1 MKFDELKKL
10 HQKKYREQFGHYL
23 IEGEHLVLELLKAA
37 ETRPDLRTSTIYVS
51 EDHAAFESS
60 LPVKVISGK
69 QMAELTET
77 DSPQGIVALVPIV
90 STTAPNDTR
99 RNETVICLYEIQD
112 PGNLGT
118 ILRSLAWFGGFR
130 CLLTSNSVDLY
141 NGKVLRA
148 SLGAHWHVPIETEV
162 DVASLPARFS
172 KIARLD
178 MEGKSTRDESFASFD
193 CYLFGNEA
201 RGLPPAVIA
210 SVPTTPFTI
219 TGQRTIESLNLAS
232 AVNMCAYE
240 LRR

>member
-23 IEGEHLVLELLKAA
+23 IEGEHLVLELMKAA
-37 ETRPDLRTSTIYVS
+37 EIREDLRGSTIYVS
-51 EDHAAFESS
+51 EDHTPIESP
-60 LPVKVISGK
+60 LPIKVISSK
-69 QMAELTET
+69 QMTELTET
-77 DSPQGIVALVPIV
+77 DSPQGIVAVVPILPTASV
-90 STTAPNDTR
+90 SSR
-99 RNETVICLYEIQD
+99 SGETVICLYEIQD

-148 SLGAHWHVPIETEV
+148 SLGAHWHVPIETDV
-162 DVASLPARFS
+162 DVTSLPTRFA

-178 MEGKSTRDESFASFD
+178 MQGNSTRDESFGSFD

-201 RGLPPAVIA
+201 RGLPRSVIE

-219 TGQRTIESLNLAS
+219 TGRRSIESLNLAS

>member
-10 HQKKYREQFGHYL
+10 HQKKYREQLGHYL
-23 IEGEHLVLELLKAA
+23 IEGEHLVLELMKAA
-37 ETRPDLRTSTIYVS
+37 ETRTDLAASTIYLS
-51 EDHAAFESS
+51 EDHAPIETS
-60 LPVKVISGK
+60 LPVKVISNK

-90 STTAPNDTR
+90 PTTTGTQQ
-99 RNETVICLYEIQD
+99 NETVICLYEIQD

-148 SLGAHWHVPIETEV
+148 SLGAHWHVPIETDV
-162 DVASLPARFS
+162 DVTSLPGRFA

-178 MEGKSTRDESFASFD
+178 MQGESTRDESFRQFD

-201 RGLPPAVIA
+201 RGLPRSLVEL
-210 SVPTTPFTI
+210 VPTTPFTI
-219 TGQRTIESLNLAS
+219 AGQRSIESLNLAS

>member
-1 MKFDELKKL
+1 M
-10 HQKKYREQFGHYL
+10 
-23 IEGEHLVLELLKAA
+23 KAA
-37 ETRPDLRTSTIYVS
+37 EIREDLRGSTIYVS
-51 EDHAAFESS
+51 EDHTPIESP
-60 LPVKVISGK
+60 LPIKVISSK
-69 QMAELTET
+69 QMTELTET
-77 DSPQGIVALVPIV
+77 DSPQGIVAVVPILPTASV
-90 STTAPNDTR
+90 SSR
-99 RNETVICLYEIQD
+99 SGETVICLYEIQD

-148 SLGAHWHVPIETEV
+148 SLGAHWHVPIETDV
-162 DVASLPARFS
+162 DVTSLPTRFA

-178 MEGKSTRDESFASFD
+178 MQGKSTRDESFGSFD

-201 RGLPPAVIA
+201 RGLPRSVIE

-219 TGQRTIESLNLAS
+219 TGRRSIESLNLAS

>member
-60 LPVKVISGK
+60 LPVKVTSGT
-69 QMAELTET
+69 QMAGLTET

-178 MEGKSTRDESFASFD
+178 MEGKSTRDESFANFD

-201 RGLPPAVIA
+201 RGLPQSVIA
-210 SVPTTPFTI
+210 NVPTTPFTI
-219 TGQRTIESLNLAS
+219 TGRRTIESLNLAS

>member
-1 MKFDELKKL
+1 
-10 HQKKYREQFGHYL
+10 
-23 IEGEHLVLELLKAA
+23 VLELIKAA
-37 ETRPDLRTSTIYVS
+37 EIRDDLRSSTIYIS
-51 EDHAAFESS
+51 EDHAPIESS
-60 LPVKVISGK
+60 LPIKVISGK
-69 QMAELTET
+69 QMTELTET
-77 DSPQGIVALVPIV
+77 DSPQGIVAVVPILPTV
-90 STTAPNDTR
+90 SISSR
-99 RNETVICLYEIQD
+99 LQETVICLYEIQD

-130 CLLTSNSVDLY
+130 CLLTTNSVDLY

-162 DVASLPARFS
+162 DIASLPTRFA

-178 MEGKSTRDESFASFD
+178 MQGKSTQDASFRNFD

-201 RGLPPAVIA
+201 RGLPRSVID
-210 SVPTTPFTI
+210 VLQTTPFTI
-219 TGQRTIESLNLAS
+219 SGQRTIESLNLAS

>member
-162 DVASLPARFS
+162 DIASLPARFS

>member
-10 HQKKYREQFGHYL
+10 HQKKYREQLGHYL
-23 IEGEHLVLELLKAA
+23 IEGEHLVLELMKAA
-37 ETRPDLRTSTIYVS
+37 ESRADLTASTIYLS
-51 EDHAAFESS
+51 EDHAPIETS
-60 LPVKVISGK
+60 LPVKVISNK
-69 QMAELTET
+69 QMAELTAT

-90 STTAPNDTR
+90 PTTADTQQ
-99 RNETVICLYEIQD
+99 NETVICLYEIQD

-130 CLLTSNSVDLY
+130 CLLTTNSVDLY

-162 DVASLPARFS
+162 EIASLPARFS

-178 MEGKSTRDESFASFD
+178 MQGKSTQDEIFRHFD

-201 RGLPPAVIA
+201 RGLPRSVVEL
-210 SVPTTPFTI
+210 VPTAPFTI
-219 TGQRTIESLNLAS
+219 AGRRSIESLNLAS

>member
-23 IEGEHLVLELLKAA
+23 IEGEHLVLELIKAA
-37 ETRPDLRTSTIYVS
+37 EIRDDLRSSTIYIS
-51 EDHAAFESS
+51 EDRAPIESS
-60 LPVKVISGK
+60 LPIKVISSK
-69 QMAELTET
+69 QMTELTET
-77 DSPQGIVALVPIV
+77 DSPQGIVAVVPILP
-90 STTAPNDTR
+90 TAPVSGR
-99 RNETVICLYEIQD
+99 SPETVICLYEIQD

-130 CLLTSNSVDLY
+130 CLLTANSVDLY

-148 SLGAHWHVPIETEV
+148 SLGAHWHIPIETDV
-162 DVASLPARFS
+162 DIASLPSRFA

-178 MEGKSTRDESFASFD
+178 MQGKSTQDESFRAFD

-201 RGLPPAVIA
+201 RGLPQSVIDGLQ
-210 SVPTTPFTI
+210 TTPFTI
-219 TGQRTIESLNLAS
+219 AGQRTIESLNLAS

>member
-178 MEGKSTRDESFASFD
+178 MEGKSTRDESFARFD

-201 RGLPPAVIA
+201 RGLPPSVIE

>member
-10 HQKKYREQFGHYL
+10 HQKKYREQLGHYL
-23 IEGEHLVLELLKAA
+23 IEGEHLVLELMKAA
-37 ETRPDLRTSTIYVS
+37 ESRADLTASTIYLS
-51 EDHAAFESS
+51 EDHAPIETS
-60 LPVKVISGK
+60 LPVKVISNK

-90 STTAPNDTR
+90 PTTADTQQ
-99 RNETVICLYEIQD
+99 NETVICLYEIQD

-130 CLLTSNSVDLY
+130 CLLTTNSVDLY

-162 DVASLPARFS
+162 EIASLPARFS

-178 MEGKSTRDESFASFD
+178 MQGKSTQDEIFRHFD

-201 RGLPPAVIA
+201 RGLPRSVVEL
-210 SVPTTPFTI
+210 VPTAPFTI
-219 TGQRTIESLNLAS
+219 AGRRSIESLNLAS

>member
-23 IEGEHLVLELLKAA
+23 IEGEHLVLELIKAA
-37 ETRPDLRTSTIYVS
+37 EIRDELRSSTIYIS
-51 EDHAAFESS
+51 EDHAPIESS
-60 LPVKVISGK
+60 LPIKVISSK
-69 QMAELTET
+69 QMTELTET
-77 DSPQGIVALVPIV
+77 DSPQGIVAVVPILPTASV
-90 STTAPNDTR
+90 SSDSH
-99 RNETVICLYEIQD
+99 ETVLCLYEIQD

-130 CLLTSNSVDLY
+130 CLLTTNSVDLY

-162 DVASLPARFS
+162 EIASLPARFS

-178 MEGKSTRDESFASFD
+178 MQGKSTQDASFKNFD

-201 RGLPPAVIA
+201 RGLPRSVIETM
-210 SVPTTPFTI
+210 PTTPFTI

>member
-1 MKFDELKKL
+1 MKATEI
-10 HQKKYREQFGHYL
+10 RE
-23 IEGEHLVLELLKAA
+23 
-37 ETRPDLRTSTIYVS
+37 DLRGSTIYVS
-51 EDHAAFESS
+51 EDHTPIESP
-60 LPVKVISGK
+60 LPIKVISSK
-69 QMAELTET
+69 QMTELTET
-77 DSPQGIVALVPIV
+77 DSPQGIVAVVPILPTASV
-90 STTAPNDTR
+90 SSR
-99 RNETVICLYEIQD
+99 SGETVICLYEIQD

-148 SLGAHWHVPIETEV
+148 SLGAHWHVPIETDV
-162 DVASLPARFS
+162 DVTSLPTRFA
-172 KIARLD
+172 KITRLD
-178 MEGKSTRDESFASFD
+178 MQGKSTRDESFGSFD

-201 RGLPPAVIA
+201 RGLPRSVIE

-219 TGQRTIESLNLAS
+219 TGRRSIESLNLAS

>member
-1 MKFDELKKL
+1 
-10 HQKKYREQFGHYL
+10 
-23 IEGEHLVLELLKAA
+23 
-37 ETRPDLRTSTIYVS
+37 
-51 EDHAAFESS
+51 
-60 LPVKVISGK
+60 
-69 QMAELTET
+69 MAELTET
-77 DSPQGIVALVPIV
+77 DSPQGIVAVVPILP
-90 STTAPNDTR
+90 TASISSR
-99 RNETVICLYEIQD
+99 SGETVICLYEIQD

-148 SLGAHWHVPIETEV
+148 SLGAHWHVPIETDV
-162 DVASLPARFS
+162 DVTSLPTRFA

-178 MEGKSTRDESFASFD
+178 MQGNSTRDESFGSFD

-201 RGLPPAVIA
+201 RGLPRSVIE
-210 SVPTTPFTI
+210 SMPTTPFTI
-219 TGQRTIESLNLAS
+219 TGRRSIESLNLAS

>member
-23 IEGEHLVLELLKAA
+23 IEGEHLVLELMKAT
-37 ETRPDLRTSTIYVS
+37 EIREGLRGSTIYVS
-51 EDHAAFESS
+51 EDHTPIESP
-60 LPVKVISGK
+60 LPIKVISSK
-69 QMAELTET
+69 QMTELTET
-77 DSPQGIVALVPIV
+77 DSPQGIVAVVPILPTASV
-90 STTAPNDTR
+90 SSR
-99 RNETVICLYEIQD
+99 SGETVICLYEIQD

-148 SLGAHWHVPIETEV
+148 SLGAHWHVPIETDV
-162 DVASLPARFS
+162 DVTSLPTRFA

-178 MEGKSTRDESFASFD
+178 MQGKSTRDESFGSFD

-201 RGLPPAVIA
+201 RGLPRSVIE

-219 TGQRTIESLNLAS
+219 TGRRSIESLNLAS

>member
-23 IEGEHLVLELLKAA
+23 IEGEHLVLELIKAA
-37 ETRPDLRTSTIYVS
+37 EIRDDLRSSTIYIS
-51 EDHAAFESS
+51 EDHAPIESS
-60 LPVKVISGK
+60 LPIKVISGK
-69 QMAELTET
+69 QMTELTET
-77 DSPQGIVALVPIV
+77 DSPQGIVAVVPILPTASV
-90 STTAPNDTR
+90 SSR
-99 RNETVICLYEIQD
+99 SGETVICLYEIQD

-148 SLGAHWHVPIETEV
+148 SLGAHWHVPIETDV
-162 DVASLPARFS
+162 DVTSLPTRFA

-178 MEGKSTRDESFASFD
+178 MQGKSTRDESFGSFD

-201 RGLPPAVIA
+201 RGLPRSVIE

-219 TGQRTIESLNLAS
+219 TGRRSIESLNLAS

>member
-23 IEGEHLVLELLKAA
+23 IEGEHLVLELMKAA
-37 ETRPDLRTSTIYVS
+37 EIREALRGSTIYVS
-51 EDHAAFESS
+51 EDHTPIESP
-60 LPVKVISGK
+60 LPIKVISSK
-69 QMAELTET
+69 QMTELTET
-77 DSPQGIVALVPIV
+77 DSPQGIVAVVPILPSASV
-90 STTAPNDTR
+90 SSR
-99 RNETVICLYEIQD
+99 SGETVICLYEIQD

-148 SLGAHWHVPIETEV
+148 SLGAHWHVPIETDV
-162 DVASLPARFS
+162 DVTSLPTRFA

-178 MEGKSTRDESFASFD
+178 MQGKSTRDESFGSFD

-201 RGLPPAVIA
+201 RGLPRSVIE

-219 TGQRTIESLNLAS
+219 TGRRSIESLNLAS

>member
-23 IEGEHLVLELLKAA
+23 IEGEHLVLELMKAA
-37 ETRPDLRTSTIYVS
+37 EIRPDLRTSTIYVS
-51 EDHAAFESS
+51 EDHAAIESS

-162 DVASLPARFS
+162 DIASLPARFS

-201 RGLPPAVIA
+201 RGLPPAVIE

>member
-51 EDHAAFESS
+51 EDHAPIESS
-60 LPVKVISGK
+60 LAVKVISGK
-69 QMAELTET
+69 QMVELTET

-162 DVASLPARFS
+162 DIASLPARFS

>member
-10 HQKKYREQFGHYL
+10 HQKKYREQLGHYL
-23 IEGEHLVLELLKAA
+23 IEGEHLVLELMKAA
-37 ETRPDLRTSTIYVS
+37 ETRTDLAASTIYLS
-51 EDHAAFESS
+51 EDHAPIETS
-60 LPVKVISGK
+60 LPVKVISNK
-69 QMAELTET
+69 QMTELTET

-90 STTAPNDTR
+90 PTTTGTQQ
-99 RNETVICLYEIQD
+99 NETVICLYEIQD

-130 CLLTSNSVDLY
+130 CLLTTNSVDLY

-148 SLGAHWHVPIETEV
+148 SLGAHWHVPIETDV
-162 DVASLPARFS
+162 DVTSLPGRFA

-178 MEGKSTRDESFASFD
+178 MQGESIRDESFRYFD

-201 RGLPPAVIA
+201 RGLPRSLVEL
-210 SVPTTPFTI
+210 VPTTPFTI
-219 TGQRTIESLNLAS
+219 AGRRSIESLNLAS

>member
-23 IEGEHLVLELLKAA
+23 IEGEHLVLELMKAA
-37 ETRPDLRTSTIYVS
+37 EARTELRTSTIYLS
-51 EDHAAFESS
+51 EDHAPIETS
-60 LPVKVISGK
+60 LPVKVISSK

-77 DSPQGIVALVPIV
+77 ESPQGIVALVPIV
-90 STTAPNDTR
+90 PTTADTQP
-99 RNETVICLYEIQD
+99 NETVLCLYEIQD

-130 CLLTSNSVDLY
+130 CLLTTNSVDLY
-141 NGKVLRA
+141 NAKVLRA
-148 SLGAHWHVPIETEV
+148 SLGAHWHVPVETDV
-162 DVASLPARFS
+162 DVNSLPIRFA

-178 MEGKSTRDESFASFD
+178 MQGKSTQDESFKHFD

-201 RGLPPAVIA
+201 RGLPRSLVEL
-210 SVPTTPFTI
+210 VPTTPFTI
-219 TGQRTIESLNLAS
+219 AGRRSIESLNLAS

>member
-23 IEGEHLVLELLKAA
+23 IEGEHLVLELIKAA
-37 ETRPDLRTSTIYVS
+37 EIRDELRSSTIYIS
-51 EDHAAFESS
+51 EDHAPIESS
-60 LPVKVISGK
+60 LPIKVISSK
-69 QMAELTET
+69 QMTELTET
-77 DSPQGIVALVPIV
+77 DSPQGIVAVVPILPTASV
-90 STTAPNDTR
+90 SSGSH
-99 RNETVICLYEIQD
+99 ETVLCLYEIQD

-130 CLLTSNSVDLY
+130 CLLTTNSVDLY

-162 DVASLPARFS
+162 EIASLPARFS

-178 MEGKSTRDESFASFD
+178 MQGKSTQDASFKNFD

-201 RGLPPAVIA
+201 RGLPRSVIETM
-210 SVPTTPFTI
+210 PTTPFTI

>member
-1 MKFDELKKL
+1 MKFDGLKKL
-10 HQKKYREQFGHYL
+10 HQKKYREQLGHYL
-23 IEGEHLVLELLKAA
+23 IEGEHLVLELMKAA
-37 ETRPDLRTSTIYVS
+37 ESRADLTASTIYLS
-51 EDHAAFESS
+51 EDHAPIETS
-60 LPVKVISGK
+60 LPVKVISNK

-90 STTAPNDTR
+90 PTTADTQQ
-99 RNETVICLYEIQD
+99 NETVICLYEIQD

-130 CLLTSNSVDLY
+130 CLLTTNSVDLY

-162 DVASLPARFS
+162 EIASLPARFS

-178 MEGKSTRDESFASFD
+178 MQGKSTQDEIFRHFD

-201 RGLPPAVIA
+201 RGLPRSVVEL
-210 SVPTTPFTI
+210 VPTAPFTI
-219 TGQRTIESLNLAS
+219 AGRRSIESLNLAS

>member
-1 MKFDELKKL
+1 MKFDERKKL
-10 HQKKYREQFGHYL
+10 HQKKYREQLGHYL
-23 IEGEHLVLELLKAA
+23 IEGEHLVLELMKAA
-37 ETRPDLRTSTIYVS
+37 ESRADLTASTIYLS
-51 EDHAAFESS
+51 EDHAPIETS
-60 LPVKVISGK
+60 LPVKVISNK

-90 STTAPNDTR
+90 PTTADTQQ
-99 RNETVICLYEIQD
+99 NETVICLYEIQD

-130 CLLTSNSVDLY
+130 CLLTTNSVDLY

-148 SLGAHWHVPIETEV
+148 SLGAHWHVPIETDV
-162 DVASLPARFS
+162 DVTSLPARFAN
-172 KIARLD
+172 IARLD
-178 MEGKSTRDESFASFD
+178 MQGKSTQDEIFRHFD

-201 RGLPPAVIA
+201 RGLPRSVVEL
-210 SVPTTPFTI
+210 VPTAPFTI
-219 TGQRTIESLNLAS
+219 AGRRSIESLNLAS

>member
-23 IEGEHLVLELLKAA
+23 IEGEHLVLELIKAA
-37 ETRPDLRTSTIYVS
+37 EIRDELRSSTIYIS
-51 EDHAAFESS
+51 EDHAPIESS
-60 LPVKVISGK
+60 LPIKVISSK
-69 QMAELTET
+69 QMTELTET
-77 DSPQGIVALVPIV
+77 DSPQGIVAVVPILP
-90 STTAPNDTR
+90 TASAGGGSH
-99 RNETVICLYEIQD
+99 ETVLCLYEIQD

-130 CLLTSNSVDLY
+130 CLLTTNSVDLY

-162 DVASLPARFS
+162 EIASLPARFS

-178 MEGKSTRDESFASFD
+178 MQGKSTQDASFKNFD

-201 RGLPPAVIA
+201 RGLPRSVIETM
-210 SVPTTPFTI
+210 PTTPFTI

>member
-23 IEGEHLVLELLKAA
+23 IEGEHLVLELMKAA
-37 ETRPDLRTSTIYVS
+37 EARTELRTSTIYLS
-51 EDHAAFESS
+51 EDHTPIETS
-60 LPVKVISGK
+60 LPVKVISSK

-90 STTAPNDTR
+90 PTTADTQQ
-99 RNETVICLYEIQD
+99 NETVICLYEIQD

-148 SLGAHWHVPIETEV
+148 SLGAHWYVPIETDV
-162 DVASLPARFS
+162 DVASLPARFA

-178 MEGKSTRDESFASFD
+178 MQGKSTQDESFRHFD

-201 RGLPPAVIA
+201 RGLPRSLIEL
-210 SVPTTPFTI
+210 VPTTPFTI
-219 TGQRTIESLNLAS
+219 AGRRSIESLNLAS

>member
-23 IEGEHLVLELLKAA
+23 IEGEHLVLELIKAA
-37 ETRPDLRTSTIYVS
+37 EIRDDLRSSTIYIS
-51 EDHAAFESS
+51 EDHAPIESS
-60 LPVKVISGK
+60 LPIKVISGK
-69 QMAELTET
+69 QMTELTET
-77 DSPQGIVALVPIV
+77 DSPQGIVAVVPILPTV
-90 STTAPNDTR
+90 SISSR
-99 RNETVICLYEIQD
+99 LQETVICLYEIQD

-130 CLLTSNSVDLY
+130 CLLTTNSVDLY

-162 DVASLPARFS
+162 DIASLPTRFA

-178 MEGKSTRDESFASFD
+178 MQGKSTQDASFRNFD

-201 RGLPPAVIA
+201 RGLPRSVID
-210 SVPTTPFTI
+210 VLQTTPFTI
-219 TGQRTIESLNLAS
+219 SGQRTIESLNLAS

>member
-23 IEGEHLVLELLKAA
+23 IEGEHLVLELIKAA

-51 EDHAAFESS
+51 EDHAAIESS

>member
-1 MKFDELKKL
+1 
-10 HQKKYREQFGHYL
+10 
-23 IEGEHLVLELLKAA
+23 
-37 ETRPDLRTSTIYVS
+37 VS
-51 EDHAAFESS
+51 
-60 LPVKVISGK
+60 ISGR
-69 QMAELTET
+69 
-77 DSPQGIVALVPIV
+77 PQ
-90 STTAPNDTR
+90 
-99 RNETVICLYEIQD
+99 ETVICLYEIQD

-130 CLLTSNSVDLY
+130 CLLTTNSVDLY

-162 DVASLPARFS
+162 DIASLPTRFA

-178 MEGKSTRDESFASFD
+178 MQGKSTQDASFRNFD

-201 RGLPPAVIA
+201 RGLPRSVID
-210 SVPTTPFTI
+210 VLQTTPFTI
-219 TGQRTIESLNLAS
+219 SGQRTIESLNLAS

>member
-10 HQKKYREQFGHYL
+10 HQKKYREQLGHYL
-23 IEGEHLVLELLKAA
+23 IEGEHLVLELMKAA
-37 ETRPDLRTSTIYVS
+37 ETRADLAASTIYLS
-51 EDHAAFESS
+51 EDHAPIETS
-60 LPVKVISGK
+60 LPVKVISNK

-90 STTAPNDTR
+90 PTTTGTQQ
-99 RNETVICLYEIQD
+99 NETVICLYEIQD
-112 PGNLGT
+112 PGDLGT

-130 CLLTSNSVDLY
+130 CLLTTNSVDLY

-148 SLGAHWHVPIETEV
+148 SLGAHWHVPIETDV
-162 DVASLPARFS
+162 DVTSLPTRFA

-178 MEGKSTRDESFASFD
+178 MQGESTRDESFRYFD

-201 RGLPPAVIA
+201 RGLPRSLVEL
-210 SVPTTPFTI
+210 VPTTPFTI
-219 TGQRTIESLNLAS
+219 AGRRSIESLNLAS